1 MLQQYRKQ
9 SWEPKNISCSDA
21 GIHGDE
27 KTGPPAEKRHTFK
40 EEEEPSV
47 FYPTQ
52 HLSLQGF
59 FIQIEK
65 VRGRQ
70 LGNSR
75 DKNNATFWKVAS
87 FSHWTAPVVK
97 TKTSYVTM
105 LLQVILS
112 CLRITTGVF
121 RDTVFTEKNCIMSSK
136 YVINNLGQGVELGLC
151 SKASSRTKR
160 KGEKSLTQVFQTK
173 WDGSGMKE
181 FKCK

>member
-1 MLQQYRKQ
+1 MLGYTGMRRLVLPQRSATPSKKRRNNQ
-9 SWEPKNISCSDA
+9 SFIQRS
-21 GIHGDE
+21 
-27 KTGPPAEKRHTFK
+27 TF
-40 EEEEPSV
+40 
-47 FYPTQ
+47 
-52 HLSLQGF
+52 LSLQGF
-59 FIQIEK
+59 FIQTEK

-75 DKNNATFWKVAS
+75 DKNNAGFWKVAW

-97 TKTSYVTM
+97 TKTSYVIM

-121 RDTVFTEKNCIMSSK
+121 TDTVFTEKNCIMSSK
-136 YVINNLGQGVELGLC
+136 DVINNLGQGVELGVC

-173 WDGSGMKE
+173 
-181 FKCK
+181 